1 MRSLGVS
8 IAIGCLMSSPV
19 VSRLYPSGAWEVSDI
34 VGGYWVA
41 RTYYGYTRREA
52 VALFRRELSQG

>member
-1 MRSLGVS
+1 MSLGR
-8 IAIGCLMSSPV
+8 LNMSNPI

-34 VGGYWVA
+34 VAGYWVR
-41 RTYYGYTRREA
+41 RTYYGYTRRQA